1 MAGVT
6 KVFNA
11 TTTGALPAIAS
22 PGARA
27 FHKFAWQVKGV
38 GAAPT
43 SFSVTLEGSLDSVN
57 YNTIGTAITTPDGII
72 GYAIDKP
79 SLFVRPTWV
88 HSCWA
93 RQRASTSRS
102 PRRVT

>member
-22 PGARA
+22 RGARA

-43 SFSVTLEGSLDSVN
+43 AFSVTLEGSLDSVN

-79 SLFVRPTWV
+79 SLFVRANVGSLVLGSATSV
-88 HSCWA
+88 NVTVT
-93 RQRASTSRS
+93 ASGD
-102 PRRVT
+102 